1 MINLP
6 IGKYRFDFQAQEDI
20 FLPAYSG
27 SSWRGLFGLEL
38 KRSVCV
44 TREKQCKNCMLWRN
58 CAYTYLFE
66 TPPAEDARMMRKY
79 TAAPYPFII
88 QPDPHMA
95 RLIKAQQSLSIM
107 ITLIGKANQHLPYFI
122 HTFQQAGKRGLGARR
137 GKFSLQS
144 VSQIINNE
152 HFNFYAKP
160 YGAHGDTLQESS
172 NMKAQVI
179 YNQQQPLQALP
190 IKTPEIPPLTAT
202 NITLQFLTPYRTR
215 SHNQTIDAE
224 KFNFYHLLSPLLRRL
239 SSLSYFHADT
249 ELKLDFANLTAHARE
264 VTINTKKLHW
274 HDWKRY
280 SSRQQN
286 EIKMGGVV
294 GTVEFS
300 ANEIKPFWEL
310 LYLGQFINVGKGTVM
325 GLGKY
330 VIL

>member
-1 MINLP
+1 MIKLP

-20 FLPAYSG
+20 LLPAYSG

-79 TAAPYPFII
+79 TAAPHPFII
-88 QPDPHMA
+88 QPDPQMV
-95 RLIKAQQSLSIM
+95 RLIKAQQSLSIE

-144 VSQIINNE
+144 VSQ
-152 HFNFYAKP
+152 K
-160 YGAHGDTLQESS
+160 GAHGDTLQESS
-172 NMKAQVI
+172 NVTAQVI
-179 YNQQQPLQALP
+179 YNQQQPLQVLP
-190 IKTPEIPPLTAT
+190 IKTPEIPALIRD
-202 NITLQFLTPYRTR
+202 NISLQFLTPYRTR

-249 ELKLDFANLTAHARE
+249 ELKLDFANLTAQAKE
-264 VTINTKKLHW
+264 VKLNAKKLHW

-294 GTVEFS
+294 GTIELS

-310 LYLGQFINVGKGTVM
+310 LYLGQFVNVGKGTVM